1 MSAFAGGAPNQ
12 VPQQA
17 HPIRPRS
24 PLAITVNLE
33 LEHLA
38 QYLETPRLVLRA
50 FEPADAARLFAVVEG
65 SRAHL
70 ERWLHWPRQMTS
82 VEALESWAARRYDAT
97 EAFRLGLYAKPDG
110 DLVGAAGLQVRSI
123 SPRSAWHWVDI
134 SYWLSTGALGRG
146 YTVEAARRLA
156 VHAFDDLGAP
166 RVEIRTEA
174 GNMRSAR
181 VAERLGFHREG
192 VLRGV
197 SRFDG
202 RVIDLAFFAL
212 LGEDRAA
219 LDTGSA

>member
-1 MSAFAGGAPNQ
+1 M
-12 VPQQA
+12 
-17 HPIRPRS
+17 
-24 PLAITVNLE
+24 NLE

-50 FEPADAARLFAVVEG
+50 FEPADAVRLFAVVEA

-70 ERWLHWPRQMTS
+70 ERWLNWPRQMTS
-82 VEALESWAARRYDAT
+82 VEAVECWAGRPYDAT
-97 EAFRLGLYAKPDG
+97 EAFRMGLYAKADG

-123 SPRSAWHWVDI
+123 SPRSAWRWVDI
-134 SYWLSTGALGRG
+134 SYWLAAGSLGRG
-146 YTVEAARRLA
+146 YTTEAARRLA
-156 VHAFDDLGAP
+156 VHAFDDLAAP

-174 GNMRSAR
+174 GNTRSAR

-197 SRFDG
+197 SQFDG

-212 LGEDRAA
+212 LGEERAV